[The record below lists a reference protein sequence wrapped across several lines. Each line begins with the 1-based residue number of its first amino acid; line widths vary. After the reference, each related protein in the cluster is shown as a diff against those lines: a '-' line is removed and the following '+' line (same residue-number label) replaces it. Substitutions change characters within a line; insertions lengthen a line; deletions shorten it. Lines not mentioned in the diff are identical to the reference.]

1 MRFNQFKT
9 IEGEIEKDGKTIG
22 YKITWVRDVPRD
34 DVQLDTIEEVW
45 VLDSEND
52 EIEGYYEEHKN
63 EVDNL
68 VLEDAYKHEP
78 TDWEQPSWTD
88 WQEAMAEEKM

>member
-9 IEGEIEKDGKTIG
+9 IDGE
-22 YKITWVRDVPRD
+22 
-34 DVQLDTIEEVW
+34 IEEVW
-45 VLDSEND
+45 VLDSENE

-78 TDWEQPSWTD
+78 DEWETPSYEEILETRAEEEY
-88 WQEAMAEEKM
+88 EAMQIDRHFA